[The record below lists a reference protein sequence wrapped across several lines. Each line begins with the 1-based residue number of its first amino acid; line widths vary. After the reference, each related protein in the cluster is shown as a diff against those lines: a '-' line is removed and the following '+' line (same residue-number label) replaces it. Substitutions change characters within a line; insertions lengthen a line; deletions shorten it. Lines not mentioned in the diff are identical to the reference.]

1 MKFIIIR
8 KKVDQIGYIFILIFF
23 YSFHVDLAT
32 ETIAQYDERY
42 YYLQQLRIYPIQFK
56 FNIRKFRSLLLK

>member
-1 MKFIIIR
+1 M
-8 KKVDQIGYIFILIFF
+8 FILIFF
-23 YSFHVDLAT
+23 YSFHVDSAT